1 MQILLFVLS
10 ILVGVFAGM
19 KFFQHRMLK
28 GHRKVTSGFWAFAA
42 GFIVM
47 CSVTSVLNLVLWG
60 HGIDPATTLPPF
72 DPNHALPASLIGDA
86 STDEDPVDEVTSQVH
101 IDQKDKK

>member
-1 MQILLFVLS
+1 MPILFFALSVLLG
-10 ILVGVFAGM
+10 IFIGV

-47 CSVTSVLNLVLWG
+47 CSSTILFEFVPWG
-60 HGIDPATTLPPF
+60 RGNQPLSTLPPF
-72 DPNHALPASLIGDA
+72 DPNRALPAALIGDA
-86 STDEDPVDEVTSQVH
+86 STDADSPVDEVVTK
-101 IDQKDKK
+101 DQMLKK